1 MAKLNAETFKVFYL
15 NVSAF
20 FAFSNGGDSIG
31 TYNSLLPTLGMEQL
45 KYGRWIVPI
54 VFLGSGIYSV
64 SENGTFGNM
73 M

>member
-15 NVSAF
+15 NVAF
-20 FAFSNGGDSIG
+20 VALSNGGDSIG
-31 TYNSLLPTLGMEQL
+31 TYNPLLPTLGMEQL

-54 VFLGSGIYSV
+54 VFLGSGIYIML
-64 SENGTFGNM
+64 ENGTFSNM